1 MPVTLLSAT
10 TVVRVSSLVP
20 LPPQP
25 NGVPFPGAEWPIGS
39 PVGVDEERLSAEID
53 RAFASETE
61 ATTSDGLGLS
71 LSLVIVQGGRIVAE
85 RYGPTSG
92 PDVPLISWSMAKS
105 FTQALVGMLVADGRL
120 DLGSAPVPRWYRAP
134 DDPRAAIT
142 LDQLLMMRSGLRWA
156 EEYEED
162 ESGRVVSDVLEML
175 FGDARV
181 DAAAYA
187 VEKSLAHP
195 PGRHHL
201 YSSGTT
207 NIVARIIGD
216 ALVDDPLVE
225 PGEREA
231 VTRRFMQERLFDPL
245 GMASADPRF
254 DAAGTFLGSSFLY
267 ATARDYA
274 RFGLLYLRDGVWDG
288 RRLLPEGWVDRAR
301 TPHAPSEDFLD
312 FYGHHWWVY
321 PCPHGSF
328 RASGYEGQAIVVV
341 PGLDLVI
348 VRLGKTPYAN
358 GPEPVFCH
366 LAELVSCVAP
376 VANSSYG

>member
-1 MPVTLLSAT
+1 
-10 TVVRVSSLVP
+10 VSSLVP
-20 LPPQP
+20 LPSQP
-25 NGVPFPGAEWPIGS
+25 NGLPFPGAEWPVGS

-53 RAFASETE
+53 RAFASEAG
-61 ATTSDGLGLS
+61 ATNSDGLGLS

-105 FTQALVGMLVADGRL
+105 FTQALVGMLLADGRL
-120 DLGSAPVPRWYRAP
+120 DLGPAPVPEWRRVA

-142 LDQLLMMRSGLRWA
+142 LDHLLMMRSGLRWA
-156 EEYEED
+156 EEYGED
-162 ESGRVVSDVLEML
+162 ESGQVVSDVLEML
-175 FGDARV
+175 FGDAKV

-187 VEKSLAHP
+187 TGKPLAHP

-216 ALVDDPLVE
+216 ALVDDPDADAS
-225 PGEREA
+225 GREA
-231 VTRRFMQERLFDPL
+231 ATRRFMHERLFDPL
-245 GMASADPRF
+245 GMTSADPRF

-312 FYGHHWWVY
+312 FYGHHWWIY

-366 LAELVSCVAP
+366 LAELVSCFAAVAQ
-376 VANSSYG
+376 SHDG